1 MDLNQRPPGYEPDEL
16 PTALPSV
23 VLFGYYKSVFQLCQ
37 ANSSIIVYILFG
49 WLWYRGL
56 VGGSCLLPPDA
67 AFQKGKGD
75 GHKAEPAVAGGE
87 GGEKIV
93 DAVKNDCVQEGEDV
107 VAFVAEKPEV

>member
-1 MDLNQRPPGYEPDEL
+1 M
-16 PTALPSV
+16 
-23 VLFGYYKSVFQLCQ
+23 
-37 ANSSIIVYILFG
+37 
-49 WLWYRGL
+49 
-56 VGGSCLLPPDA
+56 LPPDA
-67 AFQKGKGD
+67 AFQEGKGD